1 MAKRNQAFIGIVQEV
16 IDGPHGKYAVARSDQ
31 LEGGS
36 VTFSLDKSV
45 WKEVAE
51 PECGSKVELSDIR
64 GKAAGWRA
72 HNAKFVRPPGK
83 KA

>member
-1 MAKRNQAFIGIVQEV
+1 MAKRSETFIAIVQEV
-16 IDGPHGKYAVARSDQ
+16 IAGPHGKYAVARSDQ

-36 VTFSLDKSV
+36 VTFSLDKIV
-45 WKEVAE
+45 WKERAE

-72 HNAKFVRPPGK
+72 HKAKFVRPPGK
-83 KA
+83 RA